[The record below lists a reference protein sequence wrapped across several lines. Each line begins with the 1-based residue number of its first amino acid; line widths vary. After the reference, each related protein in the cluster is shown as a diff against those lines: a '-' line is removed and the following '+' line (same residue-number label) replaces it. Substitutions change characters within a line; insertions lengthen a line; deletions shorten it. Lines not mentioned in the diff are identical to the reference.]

1 MAQVIQW
8 SELKVVQWT
17 GHIGGAL
24 VRPYTRFSGQT
35 IHAVQRSD
43 HTSSRAIRLQTRQVV
58 RCSDHTSGAVVRL
71 YT

>member
-8 SELKVVQWT
+8 SEIKS
-17 GHIGGAL
+17 GA
-24 VRPYTRFSGQT
+24 VDRSYRWCIGQT

-43 HTSSRAIRLQTRQVV
+43 RTSSRAIRLQTRQVM